1 MVHEKGS
8 KKKVDSGILAKA
20 VKGGD
25 IWLQGSKEAYNV
37 KNFSAILAKDPI
49 YQGLLAA
56 AEAMPASRPA
66 PVTYQGPTYVTGT
79 PVRVSQRNRAA
90 LQSMV
95 ARTLAD
101 GRREIITAA
110 IARIEANRAA
120 HERGCTPAHC
130 RGLNLFD
137 YVEALAALREAA

>member
-1 MVHEKGS
+1 MQTQARP
-8 KKKVDSGILAKA
+8 AKA
-20 VKGGD
+20 TLAEIASSIKAQGERQAAARRAEDRKVFGD
-25 IWLQGSKEAYNV
+25 ILDMA
-37 KNFSAILAKDPI
+37 A
-49 YQGLLAA
+49 GLKALV
-56 AEAMPASRPA
+56 PASRPA
-66 PVTYQGPTYVTGT
+66 PVGSTAPIYITGT
-79 PVRVSQRNRAA
+79 PARVAQRNRDA

>member
-1 MVHEKGS
+1 MP
-8 KKKVDSGILAKA
+8 DNL
-20 VKGGD
+20 
-25 IWLQGSKEAYNV
+25 
-37 KNFSAILAKDPI
+37 SAILAKDPI
-49 YQGLLAA
+49 YQDLLAA

>member
-1 MVHEKGS
+1 MP
-8 KKKVDSGILAKA
+8 DNL
-20 VKGGD
+20 
-25 IWLQGSKEAYNV
+25 
-37 KNFSAILAKDPI
+37 SAILAKDPI
-49 YQGLLAA
+49 YQDLLAA

-101 GRREIITAA
+101 GRPEIIAAAITAA